1 MLSSEAAG
9 LGEESSMRMYWW
21 RALLGLGALGLAWG
35 SLVNG
40 LAGYYADRVATG
52 DTAMIDHALGWQ
64 SDQSSALFLKA
75 LKVLPDDPSSGERLL
90 EDAYRANPSDPRPLI
105 ALAERSLEKGDIERS
120 EALIELG
127 GRLAPVDPSVQ
138 LAVAAYWG
146 QRGRYDRMLAHWSMT
161 LEADG
166 TKRTLLF
173 PDLLRM
179 AESPEYRELLGTMA
193 ASPPSWWTDYFR
205 YVARNALDTDTVRFL
220 YTLRRQSTREPP
232 TPDER
237 SVYVER
243 LQKDGAIA
251 EAYVVWVSGLDET
264 KRRQLGLL
272 YDGGFE
278 LPIEGG
284 GFGWRIVSNAY
295 FSAEPVATLGSN
307 GRAALR
313 LRFRAFEGPFRHLSQ
328 PLFLDA
334 GQYRLSGRV
343 RVDSLA
349 SQGGVKW
356 TVSCRL
362 PDSKILGEGSRYL
375 GSSDWRDFELYF
387 EVPEACIY
395 QQLTLVSGGTR
406 AFEQKLDG
414 TLWLDDL
421 KIARAAT
428 IDASARVDALMRD
441 RAEPVLPSGNGETD
455 AAKRSE

>member
-1 MLSSEAAG
+1 
-9 LGEESSMRMYWW
+9 MRIYWW
-21 RALLGLGALGLAWG
+21 RALLVLGALMLAWG

-64 SDQSSALFLKA
+64 SDHSATLFLKA
-75 LKVLPDDPSSGERLL
+75 LQVLPEDAARGARLL
-90 EDAYRANPSDPRPLI
+90 EDAYRANPADPRPLI
-105 ALAERSLEKGDIERS
+105 ALAARSLEDGDVARS
-120 EALIELG
+120 EALIELA
-127 GRLAPVDPSVQ
+127 GRLAPVDPRVQ
-138 LAVAAYWG
+138 LEAAAYWA
-146 QRGRYDRMLAHWSMT
+146 QRGRYDRMLAHWSTT
-161 LEADG
+161 LEADASQR
-166 TKRTLLF
+166 KLLF

-179 AESPEYRELLGTMA
+179 AESQEYRVLLGSMA
-193 ASPPSWWTDYFR
+193 VSPPSWWTDYFR
-205 YVARNALDTDTVRFL
+205 YVARTASDTDTVRFL
-220 YTLRRQSTREPP
+220 YALRRQSASVPP

-237 SVYVER
+237 AVYVER

-251 EAYVVWVSGLDET
+251 EAYVVWVSGLDDT

-278 LPIEGG
+278 LPIEGR
-284 GFGWRIVSNAY
+284 GFGWRLVSNAH
-295 FSAEPVATLGSN
+295 FSADPVATRGSN

-313 LRFRAFEGPFRHLSQ
+313 LRFRAFEGPFHHLSQ

-356 TVSCRL
+356 TVRCFL
-362 PDSKILGEGSRYL
+362 PDSKILGEGSRFL
-375 GSSDWRDFELYF
+375 GSSDWREFDLYF
-387 EVPEACIY
+387 EVPETCFY

-406 AFEQKLDG
+406 AFERKLDG
-414 TLWLDDL
+414 TLWIDDL

-428 IDASARVDALMRD
+428 IDAAARVDALMRD
-441 RAEPVLPSGNGETD
+441 RAEPASSSGNVQTD
-455 AAKRSE
+455 DATKSSE

>member
-1 MLSSEAAG
+1 MKLPDRG
-9 LGEESSMRMYWW
+9 TDVSMRNYWW
-21 RALLGLGALGLAWG
+21 RALLVLGALGLAWG

-64 SDQSSALFLKA
+64 SEQSATLFLKA
-75 LKVLPDDPSSGERLL
+75 LQVLPDDAAGGARLL
-90 EDAYRANPSDPRPLI
+90 EDAYRANPADPRPLI
-105 ALAERSLEKGDIERS
+105 ALAARSLDDSDIPRS
-120 EALIELG
+120 EALIELA
-127 GRLAPVDPSVQ
+127 GRLAPVDPRVQ

-146 QRGRYDRMLAHWSMT
+146 QRGRYDRMLAHWSTT
-161 LEADG
+161 LEADASQR
-166 TKRTLLF
+166 KLLF
-173 PDLLRM
+173 PDLLKM
-179 AESPEYRELLGTMA
+179 AESPEYRALLGATA
-193 ASPPSWWTDYFR
+193 LSPPSWWTDYFR
-205 YVARNALDTDTVRFL
+205 YVARTAVETDTVRFL
-220 YTLRRQSTREPP
+220 YALRRQSAGAPP

-237 SVYVER
+237 AVYVER

-251 EAYVVWVSGLDET
+251 EAYVAWVSGLDET

-278 LPIEGG
+278 LPIEGR
-284 GFGWRIVSNAY
+284 GFGWRLASNAH
-295 FSAEPVATLGSN
+295 FSAEPVATRGSN

-334 GQYRLSGRV
+334 GHYRLSGRV

-356 TVSCRL
+356 TLSCLL

-375 GSSDWRDFELYF
+375 GSSDWREFDLYF
-387 EVPEACIY
+387 EVPETCIY

-428 IDASARVDALMRD
+428 IDAAARVDALMRD
-441 RAEPVLPSGNGETD
+441 LAEPGSPSGNGETD
-455 AAKRSE
+455 ATKRSE